1 MALKSR
7 NHYGDLVQQAEEHL
21 LTLNKLISNVEIASM
36 QKDVVAAIEK
46 GTSALKLIQGD
57 MSVDYV
63 ERLLEENA
71 ELTDAVR
78 EVSALL
84 GSSTTAE
91 SAVLDELSRL
101 EDLVAL
107 EKSSAIAA
115 PPIAPL
121 ASTQSVPHPIA
132 TNPSLE
138 IAS

>member
-1 MALKSR
+1 VALKSR
-7 NHYGDLVQQAEEHL
+7 NHYGDLLQQAEEHL

-46 GTSALKLIQGD
+46 GTSALKIIQGD

-84 GSSTTAE
+84 GSSTTDE

-107 EKSSAIAA
+107 EGSSAIAA
-115 PPIAPL
+115 APIAPL
-121 ASTQSVPHPIA
+121 TSILAVPQPIG